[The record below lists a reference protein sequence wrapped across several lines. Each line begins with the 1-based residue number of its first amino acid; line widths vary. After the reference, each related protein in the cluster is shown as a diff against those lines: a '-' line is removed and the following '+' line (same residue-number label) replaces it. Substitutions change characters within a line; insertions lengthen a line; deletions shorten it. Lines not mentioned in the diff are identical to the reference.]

1 MSKKPN
7 LAKIRKVRRY
17 EDGAMYLWAARN
29 NITTNIIGKWQH
41 AKVFEDNYHYY
52 LEARAVL
59 LGVDRMARVRRR
71 RIERL
76 RKKET
81 KRHDLF

>member
-1 MSKKPN
+1 MSQPDIKKV
-7 LAKIRKVRRY
+7 RKVKRY
-17 EDGAMYLWAARN
+17 EDGAMYLWGVRRGV
-29 NITTNIIGKWQH
+29 TTNLIGRWQSVKDD
-41 AKVFEDNYHYY
+41 AAMDWAY

-81 KRHDLF
+81 KRYDIF